1 MEGAEFVQL
10 QAGVGYGVAP
20 TAAWQPIATCPL
32 LILVGVTGVGKSTTL
47 DALRRAGLPYRLLPD
62 RRELTDRLMIP
73 AMQRLAGEPVEP
85 VSDRGRRFAYT
96 RAYRQHHPGGMG
108 EALSQLW
115 VEGAPG
121 VWLFDGLRGD
131 NEVSWAALRLP
142 QACFV
147 LLDAPDV
154 VRVVRLM
161 GRQDPFDQLTANSA
175 ASASGGQQWADWAD
189 PEAGLLFSAAEG
201 AYLAALVERGE
212 VTAAELRRALAIVVE
227 ERRNYDPQAT
237 RASLAAQAPLRSL
250 RVDTVQAA
258 PDAVAAQ
265 IVNFLQRRWTVQPEV
280 AGTIHPADKEV

>member
-1 MEGAEFVQL
+1 MEGVEFVQL

-20 TAAWQPIATCPL
+20 TPAWQPIATCPL

-47 DALRRAGLPYRLLPD
+47 DALRRAGLHYGLLSD

-73 AMQRLAGEPVEP
+73 AMQQLAGESVEP

-115 VEGAPG
+115 VEAVPG
-121 VWLFDGLRGD
+121 LWLFDGLRGE

-161 GRQDPFDQLTANSA
+161 GRQDPFDQLTANSS
-175 ASASGGQQWADWAD
+175 ASAVGSQQWADWVD
-189 PEAGLLFSAAEG
+189 PEVGLLFSAEEG
-201 AYLAALVERGE
+201 ASLAALVERGE
-212 VTAAELRRALAIVVE
+212 VTAAELRRALAIVGE

-237 RASLAAQAPLRSL
+237 RASLAARAPSRSL
-250 RVDTVQAA
+250 VVDTVQAA

-265 IVNFLQRRWTVQPEV
+265 IMNFLQRRCTVQAEV
-280 AGTIHPADKEV
+280 PGTIHSAQKEA